1 MKRFRNIL
9 YLFDDEPAAAPAF
22 RRAVDLARRNGAR
35 LTVVHCLRG
44 HERSAAW
51 SEKLEALV
59 AGAAADVA
67 TAIQLLDGDPA
78 VAVIR
83 AVLRDGHDLVMK
95 MGVEEHG
102 WLAHLRVTVDERLL
116 RECPCPVWIDRPH
129 EGATY
134 ARILA
139 AVDPYNEHAPELEP
153 HIMELAVALAEIENA
168 ELHIAHAWR
177 LKGEKRMRGRV
188 FTDAARHE
196 VDEMVAEERAAHEQ
210 ALGRLL
216 APYRDA
222 AVALHVHLEKGEPQV
237 VIPTLVEQ
245 LGVDLIVMGT
255 VARTGIG
262 ALLMGNTAEG
272 ILAQVRCSVL
282 AVKPTGFKSPIALED

>member
-1 MKRFRNIL
+1 MQRFRSIL
-9 YLFDDEPAAAPAF
+9 YLFDEEPAAVPAF

-35 LTVVHCLRG
+35 LTVAHCLHG
-44 HERSAAW
+44 EERSDAW
-51 SEKLEALV
+51 TAKLQALV
-59 AGAAADVA
+59 ADEAAGVA
-67 TAIQLLDGDPA
+67 TAIRVLDGDPA
-78 VAVIR
+78 VAAIR

-95 MGVEEHG
+95 TGVEEHG
-102 WLAHLRVTVDERLL
+102 WLAHLRVSVDERLL

-129 EGATY
+129 EGETY

-139 AVDPYNEHAPELEP
+139 AVDPHNEHAPDLEP
-153 HIMELAVALAEIENA
+153 NIVALAVSLAEIENA

-177 LKGEKRMRGRV
+177 LEGEKRMRGRA

-196 VDEMVAEERAAHEQ
+196 IDDMVAEERASHER

-216 APYRDA
+216 APYRGGP
-222 AVALHVHLEKGEPQV
+222 VELHVHLEKGEPQV
-237 VIPTLVEQ
+237 VIPALVER
-245 LGVDLIVMGT
+245 LGIDLIVMGT

-272 ILAQVRCSVL
+272 ILSQVRCSVL
-282 AVKPTGFKSPIALED
+282 AVKPAGFKSPIGLDD